1 MMHTEG
7 MEQTE
12 DTKDTS
18 TLLHTT
24 GNSVH
29 NGTGLS
35 GMLRKIV
42 TIAQI
47 VMRKKVL

>member
-1 MMHTEG
+1 MHAEG
-7 MEQTE
+7 MEKTD

-18 TLLHTT
+18 TPLHTT

-35 GMLRKIV
+35 GMLRKII

-47 VMRKKVL
+47 VMKKKVP